1 MSKFILC
8 AVGALSLTAI
18 LLADRAEAAS
28 NTDGTAPFS
37 ASVTLNHRITYP
49 RFLRFQVG
57 AAGAGISAINC
68 DLSAQAANLGN
79 GTNLNCTGGD
89 LGGGVSTV
97 LVQSNAGQ
105 IRLTA
110 TTLGALVS
118 GANTLPYSEI
128 TTTTNDANLPSPVL
142 PAAGGT
148 SGSVNVAINAGS
160 VTNRTANWTYQF
172 DNSTVYRSGTY
183 GGANVNNG
191 RVTYT
196 ASSP

>member
-1 MSKFILC
+1 MKPAAVTAGLLLTAAFIL
-8 AVGALSLTAI
+8 GGT
-18 LLADRAEAAS
+18 AEAAS
-28 NTDGTAPFS
+28 STDGPGGGYS
-37 ASVTLNHRITYP
+37 ASVTLNHQITYP

-79 GTNLNCTGGD
+79 GTDLACTGGD
-89 LGGGVSTV
+89 VGGGASTV
-97 LVQSNAGQ
+97 QVKSNAGQ

-118 GANTLPYSEI
+118 GANTIPYSEI
-128 TTTTNDANLPSPVL
+128 KTATNDANLPAPLL

-148 SGSVNVAINAGS
+148 SGSVNVALNAGS
-160 VTNRTANWTYQF
+160 VTDRTARWTYTF
-172 DNSTVYRSGTY
+172 DNTTFYAPGTY
-183 GGANVNNG
+183 GGVNVNNG

>member
-1 MSKFILC
+1 MKPA
-8 AVGALSLTAI
+8 AVTAGLLLTAAFT
-18 LLADRAEAAS
+18 LGGTAQAAS
-28 NTDGTAPFS
+28 STDGTAPYSTS
-37 ASVTLNHRITYP
+37 ATLNHQITYP

-79 GTNLNCTGGD
+79 GTDLPCTGGD
-89 LGGGVSTV
+89 VGGGASTV
-97 LVQSNAGQ
+97 QVKSNAGQ

-110 TTLGALVS
+110 TTSGALVS
-118 GANTLPYSEI
+118 GANTIPYTEI
-128 TTTTNDANLPSPVL
+128 KTATNDANLPAPLL

-148 SGSVNVAINAGS
+148 SGSVNVALNAGS
-160 VTNRTANWTYQF
+160 VTDRTASWTYTF
-172 DNSTVYRSGTY
+172 DNTAVYRSGTY
-183 GGANVNNG
+183 GGVNVNNG